1 MNTLKPFCAVVPSF
15 NHSAKLAQISRALL
29 AKNIAV
35 IVVDDA
41 STEEHSMVLQQVSNA
56 SNDIH
61 LVTHH
66 ENQGKG
72 GAVITGLLMAQKLG
86 YSHALQIGSDGQHD
100 LNDINS
106 LVDLSEKYP
115 DALIS
120 GKPIYDDSIPKGRLW
135 GRSITH
141 FWVYIETLSLQVKD
155 TMCGFR
161 VYPLEATCQL
171 IKQVSLGKRMD
182 FDIEIIESHHRHKVD
197 APSGTALMLG
207 EAAAE
212 GRGVDLKDVSDSGRD
227 GITGARRRGDIGFTA
242 IRGGDII
249 GEHDVMFA
257 CDGEQIILRH
267 KATDRSL
274 FAKGALK
281 AAIWGQ
287 DQKPGE
293 YDMFDVLGL

>member
-86 YSHALQIGSDGQHD
+86 YSHALQIDADGQHD

-106 LVDLSEKYP
+106 LLDLSEKYP

-182 FDIEIIESHHRHKVD
+182 FDIEIMVRLFWRNIDIKFVPTKVD
-197 APSGTALMLG
+197 YPEDGQSHFRAL
-207 EAAAE
+207 
-212 GRGVDLKDVSDSGRD
+212 
-227 GITGARRRGDIGFTA
+227 
-242 IRGGDII
+242 
-249 GEHDVMFA
+249 HDNVL
-257 CDGEQIILRH
+257 ISWLHTR
-267 KATDRSL
+267 L
-274 FAKGALK
+274 
-281 AAIWGQ
+281 
-287 DQKPGE
+287 
-293 YDMFDVLGL
+293 VLGMLIRLPYLLFHRLVKVKVKTKKSPADKTASHGLSNGVKNDDS